1 MNEIVDR
8 LPPPPMLHWDER
20 ESDRYF
26 GQLPLSGFEDVP
38 VMAERVFI
46 RLARR
51 WHDVFST
58 AGSHDT
64 PPRLADELA
73 LACLML
79 AREHDEEFT
88 VVPRVQQER
97 NIVQACRRAVFVWVD
112 SMPWRIMQRDGGWEL
127 EQLYGNLSH
136 HNSALRI
143 WAMELGWACRSSL
156 DKEKALPRLLENV
169 AGTLIGVQMAW
180 GLAGALFDTTAEFHA
195 FAENWQPTDFA
206 NQYAERVIMFKKDGL
221 LAAQAPFWKTESTC
235 RRLIAEAAFM

>member
-112 SMPWRIMQRDGGWEL
+112 SMPWRIMQRDRWVGVGTTLWESL
-127 EQLYGNLSH
+127 ASQFRPENLGNG
-136 HNSALRI
+136 I
-143 WAMELGWACRSSL
+143 GLGMSVLNWTR
-156 DKEKALPRLLENV
+156 K
-169 AGTLIGVQMAW
+169 
-180 GLAGALFDTTAEFHA
+180 GA
-195 FAENWQPTDFA
+195 PTPA
-206 NQYAERVIMFKKDGL
+206 
-221 LAAQAPFWKTESTC
+221 
-235 RRLIAEAAFM
+235 